1 MPFHNPY
8 CIAYKKKNKV
18 NPLSIV
24 SEGSL
29 EKEKNIKAGK
39 QQL

>member
-1 MPFHNPY
+1 
-8 CIAYKKKNKV
+8 V

-39 QQL
+39 QQLWENS